1 MENVRRLLLGE
12 IGGYQVGIVR
22 VILRQLS
29 GFQRG
34 IRQIPLTKVE
44 LHDPVL
50 GVGGINPIVR
60 RRGDD
65 RPVCLDDVVDIA
77 PRALGCHGLGNEY
90 GGRLGVVRGRKRG
103 RSHLGGQRCCDRQH
117 GGQVGSPH
125 MLLLILRPAL
135 QRSASRT

>member
-1 MENVRRLLLGE
+1 VEDVRRLLFGE
-12 IGGYQVGIVR
+12 IGGYQVGVVR

-50 GVGGINPIVR
+50 GVSGINPIVR

-65 RPVCLDDVVDIA
+65 CPVCLDDVVDIA
-77 PRALGCHGLGNEY
+77 SRALGRHGLGNES
-90 GGRLGVVRGRKRG
+90 GAVWELSGAAKEVDPTWAARDAVTASTAVR
-103 RSHLGGQRCCDRQH
+103 
-117 GGQVGSPH
+117 
-125 MLLLILRPAL
+125 
-135 QRSASRT
+135 